1 MVELIGQ
8 LKLDAL
14 TSNVFDL
21 LKRCRALED
30 SIAAQKDQARN
41 NKTKTMLYENKLCL
55 VALPPHLPYYGT
67 TSQFKIAFDRW
78 FVPGLSVIMVYGI

>member
-21 LKRCRALED
+21 LKRWRALED

-55 VALPPHLPYYGT
+55 VALPPHLPYHG
-67 TSQFKIAFDRW
+67 TSQFKKLTIDGW
-78 FVPGLSVIMVYGI
+78 